1 MSTITK
7 ISDKGQLVIPK
18 QIRDK
23 VDLKKGDTVTVSEV
37 DGVIMIKKAKTIFDI
52 ARTVKVSES
61 FDTEAAIAAAQ
72 EEIAN
77 EKLRGN

>member
-1 MSTITK
+1 MSTVTK

-18 QIRDK
+18 QIREK
-23 VDLKKGDTVTVSEV
+23 AELKKGDSVTIYEA
-37 DGVIMIKKAKTIFDI
+37 DGVIIIKKAKTIFDI

-61 FDTEAAIAAAQ
+61 FNVEKAIEATQ

-77 EKLRGN
+77 EKLRGY